1 MMLSAILLAHP
12 SRASGAARSAAQRR
26 EAVLRS
32 LASLVDGCVQGLVGD
47 AVLVGPT
54 EDAGLASIADEAGCE
69 LVAAQAPADALAQA
83 LVLARREGV
92 LLLTSG
98 YAVERGFFEEI
109 GDALN
114 FGDPAQAYVLRAAPR
129 SLLTRLAP
137 SLAEPA
143 ALVARKA
150 ALKPGADDV
159 PALAR
164 GLRASELFSRARQV
178 V

>member
-1 MMLSAILLAHP
+1 MLSAILLAHP
-12 SRASGAARSAAQRR
+12 SRASGAALSAARQR

-32 LASLVDGCVQGLVGD
+32 LASLVDGCVQGLIGD
-47 AVLVGPT
+47 AVLAGAA

-69 LVAAQAPADALAQA
+69 LVTAQASADALALA
-83 LVLARREGV
+83 AALARREGV
-92 LLLTSG
+92 LLLTAG

-109 GDALN
+109 RDALN

-129 SLLTRLAP
+129 SLLTRFAPRLA
-137 SLAEPA
+137 APA

-150 ALKPGADDV
+150 ALTPGAGDV

-178 V
+178 I